1 MTFPAPPLFSLPLLL
16 LLSQLDSSLTCRTAS
31 QSECDSAPF
40 VPGHNLAGEGFDVVT
55 LKRKGAYLIDLK
67 TYLSPS
73 NTCTLCSN
81 PLQGDKLQRI
91 PLSVVDWR
99 PYSHCTEDI
108 SSRSH
113 ASVSN
118 LAQSTTNEISTTW
131 KEGLSNEAKVS
142 VSVPVGPVS
151 VEKDVGASIE
161 MGSQSDV
168 AIFATTKTKEDRHSF
183 FSQNLR
189 CRHYSLRTPNTPTL
203 SDEFRKDIDRL
214 GSLSKTSKAQY
225 RRLIDTYGTHYIR
238 QVDLGGRL
246 TMTTAIHTCQAS
258 HSGLS
263 TNQVE
268 SCLSRGFQ
276 VNIGISV
283 SSSDERCSKVLD
295 NRDSKTSY
303 SSSFLSHHTRVVGGS
318 GWPGELSLNRNDSVG
333 FRSWMRTLKNFP
345 DVIYYFLTPL
355 HLLIPNT
362 AVQQGVKEAVQ
373 DYLKENTLPDSTGE
387 LSCGDR
393 YSNLDSNCCLRN
405 VSQGRLVVTVVR
417 AWELYGDYYWIAG
430 DTDGYAVV
438 TYGSKS
444 HKTNVIYSN
453 NPVWNATFDMGPFDK
468 DLRLKVVVWDED
480 IMNENDNLLHCT
492 VDLEQGT
499 HGHWCNKSREGFYF
513 LYTLT
518 CDTHL
523 TGDKCEKYKPSTP
536 TKHKPSTPTVH
547 KPSTPTVHKP
557 STPTVHKPSTPTV
570 HKPSTPTVH
579 KPSTPTTRKPS
590 TPTTHKPSTPTVHK
604 PSTTKTHKPATPT
617 THKPSTPTVHKP
629 STPTVH
635 KPSTPTAHKPST
647 PTVHKPSTPTVHKPS
662 TPTTHKPSTPTTH
675 KPSTPTVHKPST
687 PTVHKPST
695 PTAHKP
701 STPTTHKPSTPTGH
715 EPSTPTA
722 HKSSTPTGHE
732 PSTPTA
738 HKSSTPTVHR
748 PSTPTTHRPST
759 PTTHKPSTPTTHKPS
774 TPTVHKPST
783 PTTHKPSTP
792 TAHKPSTPTVHK
804 PSTPTVH
811 KPSTPTVHKPSTPTA
826 HKPSP
831 LTVHKPSTPTAH
843 KPSTPTAHKP
853 STPTVHKPSTP
864 TVHKPSTPTVHK
876 PSTPTVHKP
885 STPTT

>member
-1 MTFPAPPLFSLPLLL
+1 MPAISVMPLSAPPLFSLPLLL
-16 LLSQLDSSLTCRTAS
+16 LLSQLDSALTCRTAS
-31 QSECDSAPF
+31 QSLCDSAPF

-73 NTCTLCSN
+73 KTCTLCSN
-81 PLQGDKLQRI
+81 PLQGNELQKI

-108 SSRSH
+108 SSHSH

-118 LAQSTTNEISTTW
+118 LAQSTTNEISTKW
-131 KEGLSNEAKVS
+131 KGGLSNEAKVS

-151 VEKDVGASIE
+151 VSVEKDVGASIE
-161 MGSQSDV
+161 MGGSQSDV

-183 FSQNLR
+183 FSQNLL
-189 CRHYSLRTPNTPTL
+189 CRHYSYRTPNTPTL

-214 GSLSKTSKAQY
+214 GSYSKTSKAQY

-276 VNIGISV
+276 VNVGMSV

-303 SSSFLSHHTRVVGGS
+303 SSSFLSHHTKVVGGT

-345 DVIYYFLTPL
+345 DVIYYSLTPL

-373 DYLKENTLPDSTGE
+373 DYLKENALLKSTGE

-393 YSNLDSNCCLRN
+393 YSNLDSNCCLRK

-417 AWELYGDYYWIAG
+417 AWELWGDYYWIAG
-430 DTDGYAVV
+430 DTEGYAVV
-438 TYGSKS
+438 TYGSKF
-444 HKTNVIYSN
+444 HKTNVIPSN

-468 DLRLKVVVWDED
+468 DLSLKVAVWDDDPVDED
-480 IMNENDNLLHCT
+480 DNLLDCT

-499 HGHWCNKSREGFYF
+499 HGRWCNNSGEGFYF

-518 CDTHL
+518 CDPHL

-536 TKHKPSTPTVH
+536 TVH
-547 KPSTPTVHKP
+547 KPSTPTVH
-557 STPTVHKPSTPTV
+557 STPLYSKSVHLFSTFSV
-570 HKPSTPTVH
+570 Q
-579 KPSTPTTRKPS
+579 
-590 TPTTHKPSTPTVHK
+590 
-604 PSTTKTHKPATPT
+604 
-617 THKPSTPTVHKP
+617 
-629 STPTVH
+629 
-635 KPSTPTAHKPST
+635 
-647 PTVHKPSTPTVHKPS
+647 
-662 TPTTHKPSTPTTH
+662 
-675 KPSTPTVHKPST
+675 
-687 PTVHKPST
+687 
-695 PTAHKP
+695 
-701 STPTTHKPSTPTGH
+701 
-715 EPSTPTA
+715 
-722 HKSSTPTGHE
+722 SSTLLYLWFFYICRERVVAEQLTG
-732 PSTPTA
+732 
-738 HKSSTPTVHR
+738 
-748 PSTPTTHRPST
+748 
-759 PTTHKPSTPTTHKPS
+759 
-774 TPTVHKPST
+774 
-783 PTTHKPSTP
+783 
-792 TAHKPSTPTVHK
+792 
-804 PSTPTVH
+804 
-811 KPSTPTVHKPSTPTA
+811 
-826 HKPSP
+826 P
-831 LTVHKPSTPTAH
+831 LNTSDL
-843 KPSTPTAHKP
+843 SL
-853 STPTVHKPSTP
+853 
-864 TVHKPSTPTVHK
+864 
-876 PSTPTVHKP
+876 
-885 STPTT
+885 